1 MIDSDSEN
9 EYSEDEL
16 TPAFDR
22 LFPQGFAGGDVIRE
36 IAPDGWEKSP
46 WAGSTRAAPDA
57 LGQEMSQA
65 LRSMETWKPGDPM
78 PVFPTMDD
86 ISKRVKEMA
95 DQPPPEQ
102 LPVEPEV
109 VVRDMVGRCLWD
121 IFSDSH
127 DVVAEDGRRL
137 HLGSFRGSAGFIAE
151 YLNKQTGTETYFY
164 MDFYMGTGMGEA
176 KNDLHSVYRMIFR
189 RLQAEGYDWV
199 YHFPRLGLVDFR
211 PLKEAMDREKN
222 PEAEYEN
229 YDPSAAFE
237 KEEENRKKDE
247 EIAEMREKL
256 DEGYRESVEA
266 SKDRPPPATVLGY
279 EAVFGEYPRG
289 WPPDAE

>member
-1 MIDSDSEN
+1 MIDSETE
-9 EYSEDEL
+9 EYGEDEL
-16 TPAFDR
+16 VCEFDL
-22 LFPQGFAGGDVIRE
+22 LFPQGFAGEDVMRE
-36 IAPDGWEKSP
+36 IAPHGWEKSP
-46 WAGSTRAAPDA
+46 WAGAVRRPPDK
-57 LGQEMSQA
+57 LGEEMSKA

-86 ISKRVKEMA
+86 ISKRIAEMK
-95 DQPPPEQ
+95 DEPEPEAI
-102 LPVEPEV
+102 PVEPEV
-109 VVRDMVGRCLWD
+109 EVREMVGRCLWD

-127 DVVAEDGRRL
+127 DVTADDGRKL

-151 YLNKQTGTETYFY
+151 HLNKQTDTEQYFY
-164 MDFYMGTGMGEA
+164 MDFYMGNGMTEE
-176 KNDLHSVYRMIFR
+176 KDKLLPVYQMIFR
-189 RLQAEGYDWV
+189 RLQARDMDWE

-222 PEAEYEN
+222 PDAEYEN
-229 YDPSAAFE
+229 YDPSEAFE

-256 DEGYRESVEA
+256 DEGYREAVEA
-266 SKDRPPPATVLGY
+266 SKDRPPPHTVLAY

-289 WPPDAE
+289 WPPDAEE